1 MPYSA
6 RSFHDRRHDQQI
18 GPISPA
24 QAVKLN
30 SREEA
35 EGHRGRQPVISTWKV
50 WGKLDIKKT
59 ESIEQERKT
68 LYYTPLHLIVY
79 NPAHV
84 IAICNTHL
92 QENPPSSNLIRPIP
106 KKTPHFVPHF
116 PPLPKTQD
124 CGAEYVRPCA
134 SSQEQKKKN
143 AQAIVQCSGITFL
156 LHLPS

>member
-50 WGKLDIKKT
+50 WGKLDIKKNGIDRTRKENFILHTTPPHRIQPSPCYCNMQHAFARKSPFLQPDQTNTKENSPFCSPFSPTHKDSRLWCRICETLRLISRT
-59 ESIEQERKT
+59 EKEKR
-68 LYYTPLHLIVY
+68 
-79 NPAHV
+79 
-84 IAICNTHL
+84 
-92 QENPPSSNLIRPIP
+92 PSYSA
-106 KKTPHFVPHF
+106 V
-116 PPLPKTQD
+116 
-124 CGAEYVRPCA
+124 
-134 SSQEQKKKN
+134 
-143 AQAIVQCSGITFL
+143 
-156 LHLPS
+156 